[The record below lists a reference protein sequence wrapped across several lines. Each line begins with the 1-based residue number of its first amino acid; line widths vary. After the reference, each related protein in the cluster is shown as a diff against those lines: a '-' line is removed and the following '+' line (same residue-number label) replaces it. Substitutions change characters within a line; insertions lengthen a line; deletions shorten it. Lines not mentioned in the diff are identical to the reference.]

1 MTISVTATELNRV
14 MHCFGSLN
22 MPKAVPDSGNQEQRD
37 EGNAAHWLAEQMFNG
52 TPVAVG
58 AAAPNGYVITDDM
71 VEHVRG
77 YVGALD
83 CGELETD
90 TSYSGEGW
98 EVRGRADHLHYRQGG
113 DSNLN
118 VLTVD
123 DFKYGWRIVE
133 PAYNWTLISHA
144 IGWVIRNETRPD
156 RIVLRIHQPRPHHS
170 VGPLRQWTCGY
181 EELMGF
187 YHQIAHRLSNP
198 VDELVTGLDHCAKCH
213 ALALC
218 PAARQASMNAID
230 AATIAFDD
238 SLPRDVLTHELET
251 LQMAVGMIENRRD
264 ALDELITHRIKSG
277 EVFEGYALESRFG
290 QRKWLTGLS
299 GKALSLAAG
308 VDLTKDGLVT
318 PAEAERRGVNKAVV
332 SQLTDRPVLGVK
344 LKRIDADARGRAAFG
359 AIQN

>member
-1 MTISVTATELNRV
+1 
-14 MHCFGSLN
+14 
-22 MPKAVPDSGNQEQRD
+22 
-37 EGNAAHWLAEQMFNG
+37 
-52 TPVAVG
+52 
-58 AAAPNGYVITDDM
+58 
-71 VEHVRG
+71 
-77 YVGALD
+77 
-83 CGELETD
+83 
-90 TSYSGEGW
+90 
-98 EVRGRADHLHYRQGG
+98 
-113 DSNLN
+113 
-118 VLTVD
+118 
-123 DFKYGWRIVE
+123 
-133 PAYNWTLISHA
+133 
-144 IGWVIRNETRPD
+144 
-156 RIVLRIHQPRPHHS
+156 
-170 VGPLRQWTCGY
+170 
-181 EELMGF
+181 
-187 YHQIAHRLSNP
+187 
-198 VDELVTGLDHCAKCH
+198 
-213 ALALC
+213 
-218 PAARQASMNAID
+218 MNAID